1 MALAKPNRISYQ
13 QKVTIH
19 ISATLLILAAVIYF
33 GIYQAANKIM
43 ETKRLVEAE
52 KTNLEKMYNSGKNL
66 RKLAEDLKVV
76 EPQLAK
82 LENVFIK
89 KEEAL
94 NFITS
99 LENISEKNGINQR
112 INLAG
117 AASINR
123 GTEKNKVANETIPI
137 QLSSTGSFY
146 KQMLYLVNLESLN
159 YYINVKSLEISN
171 SSFRNSAALNVE
183 GVEGGESA
191 NDVSLQLLAD
201 TYWQN

>member
-1 MALAKPNRISYQ
+1 MAFGKSNRINYQ

-19 ISATLLILAAVIYF
+19 ISLTLLILAALIYF
-33 GIYQAANKIM
+33 GIFQAVDKIM
-43 ETKRLVEAE
+43 ETKRLVETE
-52 KTNLEKMYNSGKNL
+52 KINLEKIYNSGKNL
-66 RKLAEDLKVV
+66 RKLTEDLRIV

-99 LENISEKNGINQR
+99 MEKISEKNGINQR

-123 GTEKNKVANETIPI
+123 GTEKNKIKNETIPI

-146 KQMLYLVNLESLN
+146 KQMLYLDNLESLS

-171 SSFRNSAALNVE
+171 SSFRNSANISAE
-183 GVEGGESA
+183 GVSGGESES
-191 NDVSLQLLAD
+191 DVSIQLLAD